1 MRPVPISDEEY
12 LAIGK
17 VIESEQVKVEN
28 ASQEQVKLAK
38 EALQALVYGAELI
51 IEGLLVKMCVEGDK
65 EQNYNY
71 NDEV

>member
-1 MRPVPISDEEY
+1 MTKQLPDKLMMRPVPISDEEY

-38 EALQALVYGAELI
+38 EAL
-51 IEGLLVKMCVEGDK
+51 
-65 EQNYNY
+65 
-71 NDEV
+71 